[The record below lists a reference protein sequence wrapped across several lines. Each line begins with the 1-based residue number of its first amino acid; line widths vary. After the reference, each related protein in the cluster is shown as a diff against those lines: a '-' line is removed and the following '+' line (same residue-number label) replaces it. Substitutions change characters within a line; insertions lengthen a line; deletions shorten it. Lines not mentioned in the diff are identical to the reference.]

1 MGWVIL
7 LPAFNVFQSIIA
19 PLMVSP
25 RENKGLQKSEEGLAM
40 EFGLFKLKRESKR
53 REILFWAVLFCFV
66 CGTLAPGVVL
76 AQEKY
81 PTKPIN
87 FLIGFPAG
95 GTTDVCA
102 RPLITSASK
111 ILGQPIVVVNKPGG
125 ASAVAVA
132 TLKNEKPDGY
142 TIGILGSGAVL
153 SQHMRKVPYDTAKD
167 YTPIMQ
173 YAIYLYGLVVRSDSP
188 WNTFKEFMDYAK
200 SNPGK
205 IRYSTAGPGSPQH
218 LVMERLALKEK
229 IKWTHIPFQGGGPAV
244 TALLG
249 GHVEACSQTTEWKA
263 HVESGR
269 LRLLAVYGE
278 KRMIDFPNVPT
289 LLELGVGISAPS
301 LISIAGPKGISPQI
315 VETLHGAFKK
325 AMEDPDFIKVSRQ
338 MDQPPVYRGPEDLGK
353 HLVKMNEEM
362 GELIQSLGLRE
373 E

>member
-1 MGWVIL
+1 L
-7 LPAFNVFQSIIA
+7 
-19 PLMVSP
+19 
-25 RENKGLQKSEEGLAM
+25 
-40 EFGLFKLKRESKR
+40 
-53 REILFWAVLFCFV
+53 V
-66 CGTLAPGVVL
+66 CGTSIPGP
-76 AQEKY
+76 AFGQEKY
-81 PTKPIN
+81 PVKPIN

-102 RPLITSASK
+102 RPLVNAASK
-111 ILGQPIVVVNKPGG
+111 TLGQPIVVVNKPGG

-167 YTPIMQ
+167 FTPIMQ
-173 YAIYLYGLVVRSDSP
+173 YAVYLYGLVVQSDSP
-188 WNTFKEFMDYAK
+188 WKTFKEFIEYARN
-200 SNPGK
+200 NPGK

-229 IKWTHIPFQGGGPAV
+229 VKWTHIPFPGGGPAV

-249 GHVEACSQTTEWKA
+249 GHVEATSQTTEWKA

-289 LLELGVGISAPS
+289 LLELGYDISAAS

-315 VETLHGAFKK
+315 VEILHGAFKK
-325 AMEDPDFIKVSRQ
+325 AMEDPDFIKASRQ
-338 MDQPPVYRGPEDLGK
+338 LDQPQIYRSPEDLGK
-353 HLVKMNEEM
+353 HLVKMNEEV
-362 GELIQSLGLRE
+362 GALVRSLGLRE